1 MLKYWFSIS
10 GDHGSAF
17 LCRTQKPV
25 AVMHPEFQLIG
36 QVLKTLSLPWK
47 LSIYCAVIYKY
58 IWAHEEGE
66 DEHNMDQYN
75 KVILL

>member
-1 MLKYWFSIS
+1 
-10 GDHGSAF
+10 
-17 LCRTQKPV
+17 
-25 AVMHPEFQLIG
+25 MHPEFQLIG
-36 QVLKTLSLPWK
+36 QLLKTLSLPWK
-47 LSIYCAVIYKY
+47 LSIYCVVIYKY